1 MAVCLA
7 PILGHAYSPFLRFQ
21 GGKALAVSFGVW
33 TGLTTWQGP
42 VVLGLAFAVWLLVL
56 KVEGWAVVAGMV
68 TLLAFLLFTAA
79 PWTWLAVWS
88 GNFLIFILRHKT
100 DLRRR
105 PDLRGGVLGR
115 FFSNN

>member
-1 MAVCLA
+1 MKMGKLGRSTPAQIAERVLEECPVRRGVAV
-7 PILGHAYSPFLRFQ
+7 
-21 GGKALAVSFGVW
+21 VM
-33 TGLTTWQGP
+33 
-42 VVLGLAFAVWLLVL
+42 
-56 KVEGWAVVAGMV
+56 AVVAGMV

-105 PDLRGGVLGR
+105 PDLRAGVLGR